1 MRTALLA
8 LLALGSVAAIDATSS
23 AEARDYPF
31 CIKGREYDQA
41 LGDCSFTTYQQCLA
55 TASGRYAYCDTNPYY
70 NFAVEPQPRRHS
82 QRARRYQD

>member
-70 NFAVEPQPRRHS
+70 NFAAEPQPRRHS